1 MNEDK
6 DNLMREEYIELHNS
20 GEFYYNALELNDPRR
35 QADYWLNKMQ
45 ESNKALLTK
54 LREEIE
60 IERIHKPELIPTNP
74 DYYESEEYF
83 RHEVKRDENNR
94 ILDINIA
101 LIDKYLE

>member
-6 DNLMREEYIELHNS
+6 EKTATEVKIESYLYDSDHTLTENQQRHLK
-20 GEFYYNALELNDPRR
+20 EFIKETIS
-35 QADYWLNKMQ
+35 Q
-45 ESNKALLTK
+45 SNKALLTK
-54 LREEIE
+54 LRGEIE

>member
-6 DNLMREEYIELHNS
+6 EKFVKEY
-20 GEFYYNALELNDPRR
+20 
-35 QADYWLNKMQ
+35 QAKFEIHPGDLGVIADFWLNKMQ

-54 LREEIE
+54 LRGEIE